1 MDAVYAR
8 IDGRGFEL
16 EHWHERRSVA
26 GNWRQVGSAD
36 KQEGGRSIIKSSR

>member
-16 EHWHERRSVA
+16 ERHERRSVA